1 MTCFSVFPRVPA
13 DNTLRLSE
21 GTRLQV
27 KQRLATER
35 QACIMT
41 ISQVPAHFGRGEE
54 PGGDIHVVHENAPAV
69 TVFPSIV
76 RAVQQQRA
84 TRSEV
89 VGKNR
94 FGHVERIKQCQRGI
108 LHAMSLF
115 AAGLELGFD
124 ILVGLINGI
133 HFDTPSR
140 PPW

>member
-1 MTCFSVFPRVPA
+1 MFPRVPA

-27 KQRLATER
+27 KHRLATER
-35 QACIMT
+35 HACIMT
-41 ISQVPAHFGRGEE
+41 ISHVPAQFGRGKE
-54 PGGDIHVVHENAPAV
+54 PGGDIHVVHESAPAV
-69 TVFPSIV
+69 TVFPPIV

-84 TRSEV
+84 TLSEV

-108 LHAMSLF
+108 LHAMISL

-133 HFDTPSR
+133 HFDTPFQ
-140 PPW
+140 PPLLE